1 MNIKT
6 AHSVYTQAGTQ
17 PIAAEF
23 QYVPLQIASRIPPSL
38 MTVWF
43 SSLDPC
49 RLANMKISETVTGRK
64 QYVQPVPHL
73 LGRDWHMYSSMGSL
87 NIAA

>member
-43 SSLDPC
+43 SSLDAC
-49 RLANMKISETVTGRK
+49 RLANMKISRDGNGAEAICPASASFTWSWLA
-64 QYVQPVPHL
+64 YVQ
-73 LGRDWHMYSSMGSL
+73 
-87 NIAA
+87 